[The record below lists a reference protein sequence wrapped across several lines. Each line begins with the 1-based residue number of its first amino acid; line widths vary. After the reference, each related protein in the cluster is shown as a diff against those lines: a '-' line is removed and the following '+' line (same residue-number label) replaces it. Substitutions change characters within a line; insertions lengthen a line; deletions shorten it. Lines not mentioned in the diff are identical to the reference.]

1 MNFVALLHDIIIVNC
16 TCLYD
21 SVLSFYLFVTR
32 EVSLDLELSDPE
44 SDVNA
49 IENDRCGKMEISNEV
64 DIILEI
70 PLMYSF
76 PSRIYPGP
84 LTVATL

>member
-1 MNFVALLHDIIIVNC
+1 M
-16 TCLYD
+16 
-21 SVLSFYLFVTR
+21 LSFYLSVNR

-49 IENDRCGKMEISNEV
+49 IEKDRCGKMEISNEV
-64 DIILEI
+64 DTILEI
-70 PLMYSF
+70 QLMYYF

-84 LTVATL
+84 RTVATL

>member
-1 MNFVALLHDIIIVNC
+1 M
-16 TCLYD
+16 
-21 SVLSFYLFVTR
+21 LSYYLFVTR
-32 EVSLDLELSDPE
+32 EVSLDLELSEPE

-64 DIILEI
+64 DTILEI
-70 PLMYSF
+70 QLMYYF

-84 LTVATL
+84 LTAATL

>member
-1 MNFVALLHDIIIVNC
+1 MLFFN
-16 TCLYD
+16 
-21 SVLSFYLFVTR
+21 LFVTR

-49 IENDRCGKMEISNEV
+49 IENDRCGNMEISNEV
-64 DIILEI
+64 HILLEI

-84 LTVATL
+84 LTAATL

>member
-1 MNFVALLHDIIIVNC
+1 M
-16 TCLYD
+16 
-21 SVLSFYLFVTR
+21 LSFYLFVTR

-49 IENDRCGKMEISNEV
+49 IEKDRCGKMEIANEV
-64 DIILEI
+64 HIILEI
-70 PLMYSF
+70 PIVYSF

-84 LTVATL
+84 RTAATL

>member
-1 MNFVALLHDIIIVNC
+1 M
-16 TCLYD
+16 
-21 SVLSFYLFVTR
+21 LSFYLSVNR

-49 IENDRCGKMEISNEV
+49 IEKDRCGKMEISNEV
-64 DIILEI
+64 DTILEI
-70 PLMYSF
+70 PLMYYF

-84 LTVATL
+84 RTVATL

>member
-1 MNFVALLHDIIIVNC
+1 M
-16 TCLYD
+16 
-21 SVLSFYLFVTR
+21 LSFYLSVTR

-49 IENDRCGKMEISNEV
+49 IEKDRCGKMEIANEV
-64 DIILEI
+64 VILLEI
-70 PLMYSF
+70 PFVNSF

-84 LTVATL
+84 LTAATL